1 MLCLESFVPV
11 EELSVVKIRQNSVQ
25 FRWKGSTK
33 FSYSIIWNIS
43 NLNTN
48 KKEIVAEDSDISDN
62 YIYQTIDGLQ
72 QNTTYKIIV
81 RKNVSPTRDAT
92 LFVVTD
98 EGNYLA
104 FQKFSKV
111 NFVHNKSY
119 HKQSSLRSSHSG
131 VFLGKVILKIY
142 NKFTVNLLHI
152 FRIPF
157 PRNTSEW
164 LLLITG
170 RINNLSTDISIFY
183 FNIVC
188 IGCSAQCGII
198 CKHLR

>member
-25 FRWKGSTK
+25 FRWKGSIK

-48 KKEIVAEDSDISDN
+48 MKEIVAEESDISDN

-81 RKNVSPTRDAT
+81 RKNVSPTTDAT

-104 FQKFSKV
+104 FQKFNKV
-111 NFVHNKSY
+111 NF
-119 HKQSSLRSSHSG
+119 R
-131 VFLGKVILKIY
+131 
-142 NKFTVNLLHI
+142 T
-152 FRIPF
+152 
-157 PRNTSEW
+157 
-164 LLLITG
+164 
-170 RINNLSTDISIFY
+170 
-183 FNIVC
+183 
-188 IGCSAQCGII
+188 
-198 CKHLR
+198 